1 MKNQKYTKKLDRD
14 FFKEREKVSKLF
26 NNNFHKIIYLF
37 LLVFIVS
44 SCSNDN
50 RKNLTMYGT
59 GLGVGSASWALT
71 KSFLGKSGNGGN
83 IPTVIA
89 VTTLGTILG
98 TYWGSE
104 IADNMFEDEQE
115 VMNVSLNQNQKSTWK
130 LIDDNSNKEIV
141 TKIEP
146 TEELI
151 SNSGQQRCKKF
162 NFSME
167 ESGYIKRG
175 EGFACQNNQTGNWE
189 MLGVEL
195 L

>member
-1 MKNQKYTKKLDRD
+1 MKKLSLIIISL
-14 FFKEREKVSKLF
+14 FF
-26 NNNFHKIIYLF
+26 IT
-37 LLVFIVS
+37 

-71 KSFLGKSGNGGN
+71 KSFLGKSGNSGN

-115 VMNVSLNQNQKSTWK
+115 VMNVSLNRNKKSTWK
-130 LIDDNSNKEIV
+130 LVDDKSEKEVI
-141 TKIEP
+141 TEIEP
-146 TEELI
+146 TEELT
-151 SNSGQQRCKKF
+151 SNFGQQKCKKF
-162 NFSME
+162 KFSME

-175 EGFACQNNQTGNWE
+175 EGYACQNNQTGNWE